1 MKGVLFGND
10 FISFLHLLDVMPL
23 HIERARQDATMHAAS
38 LASLPVGDA
47 GQLAFPAGS
56 VDVVLLLGPLYHLTE
71 HQDRL
76 AAW

>member
-1 MKGVLFGND
+1 
-10 FISFLHLLDVMPL
+10 
-23 HIERARQDATMHAAS
+23 MHAAS
-38 LASLPVGDA
+38 LASLTVGDA

-56 VDVVLLLGPLYHLTE
+56 VDGVLLLGPLYHLTE